1 MHRAFHPLAVRVMVA
16 ALALFALTKPLPAQ
30 STKDL
35 EELVAYDRHWGEAV
49 ASLLTLAT
57 VPEPALVPLEKLK
70 AAQTRLELAVVRLIN
85 ARPPRNRLADHLFLL
100 PSVQEVAAAAL
111 AVVQARER
119 RDVAGLESSSA
130 WLEESMLRLAEAA
143 RMVRAPAVGR

>member
-1 MHRAFHPLAVRVMVA
+1 MRRTFYPLAVRVAVA
-16 ALALFALTKPLPAQ
+16 ALALFSLTVPLPAQ

-35 EELVAYDRHWGEAV
+35 DEIVAYDRHWGEAV
-49 ASLLTLAT
+49 ASVLTLAT

-85 ARPPRNRLADHLFLL
+85 TRPPKNRLAEHLFLL
-100 PSVQEVAAAAL
+100 PNVQEVAAAAL

-119 RDVAGLESSSA
+119 RDLPGLESSSA

-143 RMVRAPAVGR
+143 RMVRVPAAGR